1 MAVYQSLADRHSD
14 DKQKHADAQ
23 LKVGQVEAKVMAD
36 ERALSILESLDL
48 NDVSLYKP
56 VRE

>member
-36 ERALSILESLDL
+36 ERALAVLQSIDL
-48 NDVSLYKP
+48 SDVELYKP